1 MADSTPAQRIQF
13 GEDIQPVK
21 TNKSATAYSKAQD
34 GYPSSSEKSGA
45 VDVEDRAVQ
54 IANEDLNKK
63 NKQVCSSGA
72 IFLAACANQI
82 SPIDLHRM
90 DVAMAVISV
99 HWCHIWRYW

>member
-1 MADSTPAQRIQF
+1 MADSNPAPRIQF

-21 TNKSATAYSKAQD
+21 TNKSATVYSKAHD

-63 NKQVCSSGA
+63 NKQVSPSA
-72 IFLAACANQI
+72 IPFDACADLI
-82 SPIDLHRM
+82 PVSIDLHGM
-90 DVAMAVISV
+90 DVAMALVSI
-99 HWCHIWRYW
+99 HRCDLWRYW